1 MKKLKIYLDTSVINF
16 LFAEDAPDFKKATE
30 EFFKTYSHLYELYI
44 SDVVLLELNK
54 TPDLMHRK
62 KLLKVIDNIS
72 VQILALRDDEVLK
85 KLISSYH
92 KEKVIPLKKKEDALH
107 IALATIHEMD
117 ILLSWNFKHLANI
130 RKQIAINAINEREG
144 FLKKLYLL
152 SPLEVEYED

>member
-1 MKKLKIYLDTSVINF
+1 MRKLKIYLDTSVINF
-16 LFAEDAPDFKKATE
+16 LFADDAPDFKKATK

-92 KEKVIPLKKKEDALH
+92 KEKIIPLQKKEDALH